1 MAEMIFKTDCQKE
14 REARDRAIYDD
25 YNSLMAVK
33 GQSKM
38 MVIQHLMGKYNVH
51 SMGTIYVILKRVEE
65 SLKTQEVIKLGLT
78 ALKQKEDEE
87 I

>member
-65 SLKTQEVIKLGLT
+65 SLKTEEVIKLGLT

>member
-1 MAEMIFKTDCQKE
+1 MEEVIFKTDCQKE
-14 REARDRAIYDD
+14 REARDKAIYDD

-51 SMGTIYVILKRVEE
+51 SMGTIYVILRRVEE
-65 SLKTQEVIKLGLT
+65 NLNPKEV
-78 ALKQKEDEE
+78 
-87 I
+87 

>member
-1 MAEMIFKTDCQKE
+1 MISKIEILTRIMAEMIFKTDCQKE

-65 SLKTQEVIKLGLT
+65 SLKTEEV
-78 ALKQKEDEE
+78 
-87 I
+87 

>member
-14 REARDRAIYDD
+14 REARDKAIYDD
-25 YNSLMAVK
+25 YNHLMGVK

-51 SMGTIYVILKRVEE
+51 SMGTIYVILRRVEE
-65 SLKTQEVIKLGLT
+65 SLK
-78 ALKQKEDEE
+78 EE
-87 I
+87 KVAADGK

>member
-1 MAEMIFKTDCQKE
+1 MKFQQEFMEEVIFKTDCQKE
-14 REARDRAIYDD
+14 REARDKAIYDD

-51 SMGTIYVILKRVEE
+51 SMGTIYVILRRVEE
-65 SLKTQEVIKLGLT
+65 NLNPKEV
-78 ALKQKEDEE
+78 
-87 I
+87 

>member
-1 MAEMIFKTDCQKE
+1 M
-14 REARDRAIYDD
+14 
-25 YNSLMAVK
+25 MAVK

-65 SLKTQEVIKLGLT
+65 SLKTEEV
-78 ALKQKEDEE
+78 
-87 I
+87 

>member
-14 REARDRAIYDD
+14 REVRDRAIYDD

-65 SLKTQEVIKLGLT
+65 SLKTEEV
-78 ALKQKEDEE
+78 
-87 I
+87 